1 MDRFV
6 ERCAG
11 LDVHKDSVAATV
23 RVPGEEG
30 QRLQETRTFST
41 TTGGLVTLADWLSGY
56 GVTLVGMESTGCYWK
71 PVYYLLEE
79 HFECWLLNAQHLR
92 KVPGR
97 KTDVADSSWICQLV
111 EHGLVRASFVPPK
124 PIRELRDLTRYRKT
138 QIEERSREVQ
148 RLDKVLQDAG
158 IKLSSVAS
166 ETLGVSVRRMLD
178 AFVAGTHDPE
188 VLAELAKGRLR
199 RKLPALREALTGRFR
214 SEHHGLLVS
223 QILAHVDY
231 LDETIAFLSARIEQV
246 IAPFSQERELLETI
260 PGVARTAA
268 QVLIAEIGVD
278 MSVFPSDAHLASWA
292 GQCPGNHESAGKR
305 RSRQTTPGLQMAPDD
320 TERVGEKPPRVARA
334 PTSAPSINACA
345 EGAAPAR
352 QPALCATRSSSPPT
366 TSSSARSPTK
376 NSAPTTSTSAARS
389 NTARNGSSANSN
401 SSATQSPSS
410 RSRRK
415 RCPHAPTDH
424 GAAPREDF
432 HPNATLGRCRPRRNC
447 GDDRPLDM
455 RRPQRQPEC
464 SRSSV
469 EPNGR
474 L

>member
-41 TTGGLVTLADWLSGY
+41 TTGGLVTLADWLSSY

-111 EHGLVRASFVPPK
+111 EHGLVRASFVPPR

-148 RLDKVLQDAG
+148 RLDKVMQDAG

-178 AFVAGTHDPE
+178 ALVAGTHDPE

-214 SEHHGLLVS
+214 SEHHGLLIS
-223 QILAHVDY
+223 QILAHIDY

-305 RSRQTTPGLQMAPDD
+305 RSGRPRQGSKWLQTTLN
-320 TERVGEKPPRVARA
+320 E
-334 PTSAPSINACA
+334 SAKA
-345 EGAAPAR
+345 
-352 QPALCATRSSSPPT
+352 
-366 TSSSARSPTK
+366 
-376 NSAPTTSTSAARS
+376 AARS
-389 NTARNGSSANSN
+389 KGTYLSAKYQRLRGRRGPGK
-401 SSATQSPSS
+401 ATGALRHSILIAAYHILERKIPYQELGADYFDQR
-410 RSRRK
+410 RSLEHRTK
-415 RCPHAPTDH
+415 RLVRQLQQLGHTVTLEPV
-424 GAAPREDF
+424 
-432 HPNATLGRCRPRRNC
+432 AT
-447 GDDRPLDM
+447 
-455 RRPQRQPEC
+455 
-464 SRSSV
+464 
-469 EPNGR
+469 
-474 L
+474 